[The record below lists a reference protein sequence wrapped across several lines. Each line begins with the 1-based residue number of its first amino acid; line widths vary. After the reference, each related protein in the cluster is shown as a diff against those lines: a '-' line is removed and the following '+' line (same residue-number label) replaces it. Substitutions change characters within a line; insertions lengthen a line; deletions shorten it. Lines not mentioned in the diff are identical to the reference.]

1 MAGCDFG
8 DHSNV
13 FTAVKEPACGE
24 STQTF
29 GTSAL
34 KETWRQRRAWPIWLQ
49 VVIHT
54 VRITW
59 TVPLLIGF
67 FTIVSAET
75 TTAGSALKA
84 LESTSFPKL
93 QLYTHHDFQKR
104 QNRE

>member
-1 MAGCDFG
+1 MAECCVG
-8 DHSNV
+8 DHSDV
-13 FTAVKEPACGE
+13 YTAVKEPACGE
-24 STQTF
+24 SSHTF

-34 KETWRQRRAWPIWLQ
+34 KETWRQRRAWPIRLQ

-67 FTIVSAET
+67 FSIVSAET

-84 LESTSFPKL
+84 LESTSFPKHC
-93 QLYTHHDFQKR
+93 LYTHNDFQKR
-104 QNRE
+104 QNCE